1 MGERVK
7 AKLASFV
14 LLGSVTF
21 GAAPAYAGTSGVAD
35 EPTTQVQTSTG
46 DSSTEASGDAG
57 QLFLASD
64 EQYVQTF
71 GAAEATQ
78 QGLTYEAV
86 ADSDSV
92 ADSAAADDTDKAIAA
107 ADSDIRESDATAD
120 DDAASDHWSVVK
132 FVAHDED
139 GRYIPTRQGNRSFG
153 WVHFSGPHNIH
164 SEKVIKAA
172 VNEHPE
178 RGSTK
183 TRKVYGAVLYD
194 TLGIILA
201 KVKVIAQYHWET
213 SDHKYKLADTDD
225 KIGVI
230 TAFCQGVN
238 KCPDALNRV

>member
-1 MGERVK
+1 MK
-7 AKLASFV
+7 AVLASFV

-21 GAAPAYAGTSGVAD
+21 GAAPAYAGAPAVAD
-35 EPTTQVQTSTG
+35 EPATSVQASAV
-46 DSSTEASGDAG
+46 DNSTEASGEAG

-71 GAAEATQ
+71 GASKATQ

-86 ADSDSV
+86 ADSDS
-92 ADSAAADDTDKAIAA
+92 AADDTDKAIAA
-107 ADSDIRESDATAD
+107 ADSGLGESDATAD
-120 DDAASDHWSVVK
+120 DDAASSHWSVVK
-132 FVAHDED
+132 FVAHDKD

-213 SDHKYKLADTDD
+213 SDHKYKLADNSD